1 MQCYRSLRLRFL
13 VLYQSISLGFPII
26 RQSILVAP
34 IINTGHLRAWFYML
48 AIAVFGCY
56 RLCLWWRRGG
66 IAPPVLPAFQSTST
80 TNTFDVASPHPS
92 SEASVLLLSISGELS
107 ALLMVGVAAGS
118 AYYIVNSIYSSLNGL
133 TSNTNLL

>member
-1 MQCYRSLRLRFL
+1 M
-13 VLYQSISLGFPII
+13 
-26 RQSILVAP
+26 
-34 IINTGHLRAWFYML
+34 
-48 AIAVFGCY
+48 
-56 RLCLWWRRGG
+56 
-66 IAPPVLPAFQSTST
+66 ST